1 MKKPYIS
8 GWVILFGIILPILI
22 ASLLISFYFFNSF
35 TLFMFVFILSPVIFV
50 VLYASTHPSIQGW
63 IIMAV
68 TIIGTVYSFV
78 TKTIWSYAVI
88 IFWLSLLLV
97 ILTAQYNMKKL
108 YKSGWVILFG
118 IILPAVIGSYFIS
131 HIAFTVIFAL
141 SPIIFVVLYVSTHPS
156 IQGWI
161 IMAGTIIGFV
171 YSLVTKTIWP
181 YADII
186 FWLGPLLVVMTTPNN
201 SSLLA
206 SFLAS
211 FLEGS
216 GSTDGDDSFAEMQS
230 YRYRDIEGERER
242 YTESGGG
249 RYLQESMDR
258 WYGDMQEF
266 RDSIERDRRESME
279 RDRERD
285 KQ

>member
-8 GWVILFGIILPILI
+8 GWVILFGIILPTLI
-22 ASLLISFYFFNSF
+22 ASLLISVYFFNSF
-35 TLFMFVFILSPVIFV
+35 IFFALIFILSPVIFV

-63 IIMAV
+63 IV
-68 TIIGTVYSFV
+68 
-78 TKTIWSYAVI
+78 
-88 IFWLSLLLV
+88 
-97 ILTAQYNMKKL
+97 
-108 YKSGWVILFG
+108 
-118 IILPAVIGSYFIS
+118 
-131 HIAFTVIFAL
+131 
-141 SPIIFVVLYVSTHPS
+141 
-156 IQGWI
+156 
-161 IMAGTIIGFV
+161 MAGTIIGFV
-171 YSLVTKTIWP
+171 YSLVTKTGWL
-181 YADII
+181 YTFII
-186 FWLGPLLVVMTTPNN
+186 FWLGPLLVVMTTSDNFP
-201 SSLLA
+201 LLA
-206 SFLAS
+206 DFLSS

-216 GSTDGDDSFAEMQS
+216 GSTDGNDSFAELQS

>member
-35 TLFMFVFILSPVIFV
+35 TLFIYIFILSPVIFV

-68 TIIGTVYSFV
+68 SIFVTVYSF
-78 TKTIWSYAVI
+78 
-88 IFWLSLLLV
+88 
-97 ILTAQYNMKKL
+97 
-108 YKSGWVILFG
+108 
-118 IILPAVIGSYFIS
+118 
-131 HIAFTVIFAL
+131 
-141 SPIIFVVLYVSTHPS
+141 
-156 IQGWI
+156 
-161 IMAGTIIGFV
+161 
-171 YSLVTKTIWP
+171 VTKTIWP

-206 SFLAS
+206 SFFAS

-216 GSTDGDDSFAEMQS
+216 VSTDGDDSFAEMQS
-230 YRYRDIEGERER
+230 YRNRDIEGERER
-242 YTESGGG
+242 HMES
-249 RYLQESMDR
+249 
-258 WYGDMQEF
+258 F
-266 RDSIERDRRESME
+266 RE
-279 RDRERD
+279 
-285 KQ
+285 